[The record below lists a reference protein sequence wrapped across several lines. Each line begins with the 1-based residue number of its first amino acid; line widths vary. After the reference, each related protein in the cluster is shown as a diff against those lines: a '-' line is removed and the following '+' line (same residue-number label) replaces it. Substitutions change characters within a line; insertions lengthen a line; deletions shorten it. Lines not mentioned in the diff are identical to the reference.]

1 MVLCL
6 NLVATKITS
15 YNHEKVI
22 YLSLHFR
29 LPCALKDTTMAC
41 SSPTLRVSSL
51 GVTEKLSSLSLHCK
65 QEWRQTAK
73 EKWFQ
78 LNEQQKGRN
87 VQWKGKEKKTGAQR
101 NKEGEKE
108 REKLKVEVEKAKK
121 KKKKRQNINGS
132 LLCLPQSEPKM
143 SQRLTQTPDPIRK
156 VKVRITL
163 SFSCT
168 SMFPAFFNGS
178 VCWLDLPSG
187 ADKLTV

>member
-1 MVLCL
+1 MKKLYTCLYIFGCPVLWKTQQWRVPLPLSGSVHWVWQKNCPRCHCTV
-6 NLVATKITS
+6 NRNEGKRQRKS
-15 YNHEKVI
+15 DSSWMSNKKEEMYSGREK
-22 YLSLHFR
+22 
-29 LPCALKDTTMAC
+29 K
-41 SSPTLRVSSL
+41 
-51 GVTEKLSSLSLHCK
+51 KK
-65 QEWRQTAK
+65 QEHK
-73 EKWFQ
+73 EIK
-78 LNEQQKGRN
+78 KVRK
-87 VQWKGKEKKTGAQR
+87 KGKNWRWKLRKQR
-101 NKEGEKE
+101 
-108 REKLKVEVEKAKK
+108 

>member
-6 NLVATKITS
+6 NLVATKRTS
-15 YNHEKVI
+15 YNHVKVI

-78 LNEQQKGRN
+78 LNEQQKRRN
-87 VQWKGKEKKTGAQR
+87 VQWKGKEKKQEH
-101 NKEGEKE
+101 KEIKKV
-108 REKLKVEVEKAKK
+108 RKKEKLKVEVEKAKK
-121 KKKKRQNINGS
+121 KKERKKKAKYQWIPAVFATIWAQNVTEAYPNPRSNKKSKGQNYLEFQLHIN
-132 LLCLPQSEPKM
+132 
-143 SQRLTQTPDPIRK
+143 
-156 VKVRITL
+156 V
-163 SFSCT
+163 SCI
-168 SMFPAFFNGS
+168 
-178 VCWLDLPSG
+178 L
-187 ADKLTV
+187 

>member
-1 MVLCL
+1 MKKLR
-6 NLVATKITS
+6 
-15 YNHEKVI
+15 

-87 VQWKGKEKKTGAQR
+87 VQWKGKEKKTRAKR

-121 KKKKRQNINGS
+121 EKKRQNINGS

>member
-87 VQWKGKEKKTGAQR
+87 VQWKGKEKKKQEHKEIKKVRKKGKNWRWKLRKQR
-101 NKEGEKE
+101 
-108 REKLKVEVEKAKK
+108 KK
-121 KKKKRQNINGS
+121 KKGKISMDPCCVCHNLSPKCHRG
-132 LLCLPQSEPKM
+132 LPKPQI
-143 SQRLTQTPDPIRK
+143 Q
-156 VKVRITL
+156 
-163 SFSCT
+163 
-168 SMFPAFFNGS
+168 
-178 VCWLDLPSG
+178 
-187 ADKLTV
+187 

>member
-1 MVLCL
+1 M
-6 NLVATKITS
+6 
-15 YNHEKVI
+15 E
-22 YLSLHFR
+22 
-29 LPCALKDTTMAC
+29 
-41 SSPTLRVSSL
+41 
-51 GVTEKLSSLSLHCK
+51 
-65 QEWRQTAK
+65 
-73 EKWFQ
+73 
-78 LNEQQKGRN
+78 
-87 VQWKGKEKKTGAQR
+87 GKRKKKTGAQR

-178 VCWLDLPSG
+178 VC
-187 ADKLTV
+187 

>member
-1 MVLCL
+1 MKKLYTCLYIFGCPVLWKTQQWRVPLPLSGSVHWVWQKNCPRCHCTV
-6 NLVATKITS
+6 NRNEGKRQRKS
-15 YNHEKVI
+15 DSSWMSNKKEEMYSGREK
-22 YLSLHFR
+22 
-29 LPCALKDTTMAC
+29 K
-41 SSPTLRVSSL
+41 
-51 GVTEKLSSLSLHCK
+51 KK
-65 QEWRQTAK
+65 QEHK
-73 EKWFQ
+73 EIK
-78 LNEQQKGRN
+78 KVRK
-87 VQWKGKEKKTGAQR
+87 KGKNWRWKLRKQR
-101 NKEGEKE
+101 
-108 REKLKVEVEKAKK
+108 KK

>member
-1 MVLCL
+1 MKKLYTCLYIFGCPVLWKTQQWRVPLPLSGSVHWVWQKNRPRCHCTV
-6 NLVATKITS
+6 NRNEGKRQRKS
-15 YNHEKVI
+15 DSSWMSNKKEEMYSGREK
-22 YLSLHFR
+22 
-29 LPCALKDTTMAC
+29 K
-41 SSPTLRVSSL
+41 
-51 GVTEKLSSLSLHCK
+51 
-65 QEWRQTAK
+65 
-73 EKWFQ
+73 
-78 LNEQQKGRN
+78 
-87 VQWKGKEKKTGAQR
+87 KKTGAQR

>member
-1 MVLCL
+1 M
-6 NLVATKITS
+6 
-15 YNHEKVI
+15 
-22 YLSLHFR
+22 
-29 LPCALKDTTMAC
+29 
-41 SSPTLRVSSL
+41 
-51 GVTEKLSSLSLHCK
+51 
-65 QEWRQTAK
+65 
-73 EKWFQ
+73 
-78 LNEQQKGRN
+78 NEQQKGRN
-87 VQWKGKEKKTGAQR
+87 VQWKGKEKKKTGAQR

-108 REKLKVEVEKAKK
+108 REKLKVEVEIA

-178 VCWLDLPSG
+178 VC
-187 ADKLTV
+187 

>member
-1 MVLCL
+1 M
-6 NLVATKITS
+6 VATKITS

-51 GVTEKLSSLSLHCK
+51 GVTEKPSSLSLHCK

-87 VQWKGKEKKTGAQR
+87 VEWKGKEKKKQEHKEIKKVRKKGKNWRWKLRKQR
-101 NKEGEKE
+101 
-108 REKLKVEVEKAKK
+108 
-121 KKKKRQNINGS
+121 KKKRQNINGS

>member
-1 MVLCL
+1 MY
-6 NLVATKITS
+6 S
-15 YNHEKVI
+15 GREK
-22 YLSLHFR
+22 
-29 LPCALKDTTMAC
+29 K
-41 SSPTLRVSSL
+41 
-51 GVTEKLSSLSLHCK
+51 
-65 QEWRQTAK
+65 
-73 EKWFQ
+73 
-78 LNEQQKGRN
+78 
-87 VQWKGKEKKTGAQR
+87 KKTGAQR

-108 REKLKVEVEKAKK
+108 REKLKVEVEIA

-178 VCWLDLPSG
+178 VC
-187 ADKLTV
+187 

>member
-1 MVLCL
+1 M
-6 NLVATKITS
+6 
-15 YNHEKVI
+15 E
-22 YLSLHFR
+22 
-29 LPCALKDTTMAC
+29 
-41 SSPTLRVSSL
+41 
-51 GVTEKLSSLSLHCK
+51 
-65 QEWRQTAK
+65 
-73 EKWFQ
+73 
-78 LNEQQKGRN
+78 
-87 VQWKGKEKKTGAQR
+87 GKRKKKTGAQR

-108 REKLKVEVEKAKK
+108 REKLKVEVEIA

-178 VCWLDLPSG
+178 VC
-187 ADKLTV
+187 

>member
-1 MVLCL
+1 MKKLHTCLYIFGCPVLWKTQQWRVPLPLSGSVHWVWQKNCPRCHCTV
-6 NLVATKITS
+6 NRNEGKRQRKS
-15 YNHEKVI
+15 DSSWMSNKKEEMYSGREK
-22 YLSLHFR
+22 
-29 LPCALKDTTMAC
+29 K
-41 SSPTLRVSSL
+41 
-51 GVTEKLSSLSLHCK
+51 KK
-65 QEWRQTAK
+65 QEHK
-73 EKWFQ
+73 EIK
-78 LNEQQKGRN
+78 KVRK
-87 VQWKGKEKKTGAQR
+87 KGKNWRWKLRKQR
-101 NKEGEKE
+101 
-108 REKLKVEVEKAKK
+108 

>member
-1 MVLCL
+1 M
-6 NLVATKITS
+6 VATKITS

-87 VQWKGKEKKTGAQR
+87 VEWKGKEKKKQEHKEIKKVRKKGKNWRWKLRKQR
-101 NKEGEKE
+101 
-108 REKLKVEVEKAKK
+108 KK
-121 KKKKRQNINGS
+121 KKKAKYQWIPAVFATIWAQNVTEAYPNPRSNKKSKGQNYLEFQLHIN
-132 LLCLPQSEPKM
+132 
-143 SQRLTQTPDPIRK
+143 
-156 VKVRITL
+156 V
-163 SFSCT
+163 SCI
-168 SMFPAFFNGS
+168 
-178 VCWLDLPSG
+178 L
-187 ADKLTV
+187 

>member
-1 MVLCL
+1 MKKLYTCLYIFGCPVLWKTQQWRVPLPLSGSVHWVWQKNCPRCHCTV
-6 NLVATKITS
+6 NRNEGKRQRKS
-15 YNHEKVI
+15 DSSWMSNKKEEMYSGREK
-22 YLSLHFR
+22 
-29 LPCALKDTTMAC
+29 K
-41 SSPTLRVSSL
+41 
-51 GVTEKLSSLSLHCK
+51 KK
-65 QEWRQTAK
+65 QEHK
-73 EKWFQ
+73 EIK
-78 LNEQQKGRN
+78 KVRK
-87 VQWKGKEKKTGAQR
+87 KGKNWRWKLRKQR
-101 NKEGEKE
+101 
-108 REKLKVEVEKAKK
+108 

-178 VCWLDLPSG
+178 ICWLDLPSG

>member
-1 MVLCL
+1 MKKLYTCLYIFGCPVLWKTQQWRAPLPLSGSVHWVWQKNCPRCHCTV
-6 NLVATKITS
+6 NRNEGKRQRKS
-15 YNHEKVI
+15 DSSWMSNKKEEMYSGREK
-22 YLSLHFR
+22 
-29 LPCALKDTTMAC
+29 K
-41 SSPTLRVSSL
+41 
-51 GVTEKLSSLSLHCK
+51 KK
-65 QEWRQTAK
+65 QEHK
-73 EKWFQ
+73 EIK
-78 LNEQQKGRN
+78 KVRK
-87 VQWKGKEKKTGAQR
+87 KGKNWRWKLRKQR
-101 NKEGEKE
+101 
-108 REKLKVEVEKAKK
+108 

>member
-1 MVLCL
+1 MY
-6 NLVATKITS
+6 S
-15 YNHEKVI
+15 GREK
-22 YLSLHFR
+22 
-29 LPCALKDTTMAC
+29 
-41 SSPTLRVSSL
+41 
-51 GVTEKLSSLSLHCK
+51 
-65 QEWRQTAK
+65 Q
-73 EKWFQ
+73 
-78 LNEQQKGRN
+78 N
-87 VQWKGKEKKTGAQR
+87 KTGAQR

-121 KKKKRQNINGS
+121 KKGQNINGS

-178 VCWLDLPSG
+178 VC
-187 ADKLTV
+187 